1 MFHHR
6 ARDFDPPS
14 AIAHHLRGIQ
24 DELSR
29 LGRGAGR
36 RGADSAAAAGSHIAD
51 AVAPLLHGVGS
62 GFRRGGR
69 AAYYGATG
77 LGDMSSR
84 FGSRAVTRLSDHAQH
99 RPLIMLA
106 VAMGVG
112 VLIGAACRRSA
123 IYRPY
128 HD

>member
-1 MFHHR
+1 MFQHR
-6 ARDFDPPS
+6 ARDFDPPVS

-29 LGRGAGR
+29 LGKGAGR
-36 RGADSAAAAGSHIAD
+36 RGAHQIAD
-51 AVAPLLHGVGS
+51 AMAPILNGVGS

-112 VLIGAACRRSA
+112 ILIGAACRQSA
-123 IYRPY
+123 LHRTY
-128 HD
+128 HN